1 MLEWIGDEF
10 DPRRFDCAEINRRIA
25 TLLDPDA

>member
-10 DPRRFDCAEINRRIA
+10 DPEAFYPKIA
-25 TLLDPDA
+25 TVRMVRGLRG